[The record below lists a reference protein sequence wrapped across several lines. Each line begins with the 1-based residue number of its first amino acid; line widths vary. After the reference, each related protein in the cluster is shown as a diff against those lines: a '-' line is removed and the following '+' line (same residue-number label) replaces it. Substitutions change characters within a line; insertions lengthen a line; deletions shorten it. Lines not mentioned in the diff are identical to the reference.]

1 MRHAFS
7 TAAALIATFALVA
20 ADAPTC
26 GGGTKCPQSSP
37 CCSEY
42 GACGVGAYCL
52 QGCDPKNSF
61 DLNSCMATPVCKSGD
76 FKLNSLN
83 DVSQNTVFLGDS
95 SKTNW
100 ISSGIP
106 VVYQNDALLLTM
118 AESTVGTL
126 LTSTHYVWYGKI
138 TATMMASA
146 GKGVVTAF
154 IMMSA
159 MKDEIDFEFVGENTG
174 SVQSNYYFQGV
185 TDYNQMKPLTVD
197 STNGKLHTYT
207 IDWQPDQLTWSVDGT
222 VMRTVKK
229 SDTWN
234 STDNTFHYPQ
244 SPSRIQLSLWPAG
257 LPSNGEGTIT
267 WAGGLV
273 NWNSNYMQN
282 GYYYA
287 MVKDVSVECYNPPS
301 SFKNNFGSNA
311 YYYQN
316 VAGTEDTVAIGNN
329 VTTLSSFYASGDNP
343 TYDPYGKTQ
352 SGSAPVSTPST
363 APETVPGISGGGVR
377 GTDGSTGSGTSG
389 SSGSTDGSGSSGSTA
404 AGSSGFSQNG
414 GASPSTGE
422 AAPKLAAGSAVA
434 LIGFIIA
441 ALML

>member
-1 MRHAFS
+1 
-7 TAAALIATFALVA
+7 
-20 ADAPTC
+20 
-26 GGGTKCPQSSP
+26 
-37 CCSEY
+37 
-42 GACGVGAYCL
+42 
-52 QGCDPKNSF
+52 
-61 DLNSCMATPVCKSGD
+61 MATPVCKSGD

-185 TDYNQMKPLTVD
+185 TDYNQMNPLTVD

-311 YYYQN
+311 YYYQS

-343 TYDPYGKTQ
+343 TYDPHGKTQ
-352 SGSAPVSTPST
+352 SGSAPVSSPLAVLSRSS
-363 APETVPGISGGGVR
+363 ASSERLLLCYGQGCERRMLQPTV
-377 GTDGSTGSGTSG
+377 
-389 SSGSTDGSGSSGSTA
+389 
-404 AGSSGFSQNG
+404 
-414 GASPSTGE
+414 
-422 AAPKLAAGSAVA
+422 
-434 LIGFIIA
+434 
-441 ALML
+441 